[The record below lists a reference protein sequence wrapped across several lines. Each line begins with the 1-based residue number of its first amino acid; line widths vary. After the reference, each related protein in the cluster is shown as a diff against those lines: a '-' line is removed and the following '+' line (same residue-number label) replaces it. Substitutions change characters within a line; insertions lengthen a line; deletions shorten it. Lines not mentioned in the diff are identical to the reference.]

1 VIKSFLNW
9 PLWARFPLAFTIGL
23 IISYY
28 LEQTTDLPA
37 RILPSL
43 FVLCQ
48 TLICLY
54 PELLLLTARELSKLK
69 EDNLVE
75 IVCKHSLDLMPSNC
89 RILIDQYNS
98 LMAMK
103 RYQEAKTYS
112 DWAARIAPGMWRAW
126 YSSAVVAMW
135 LDDYEG
141 AAINIERALEVAP
154 RNQYALAARA
164 YIRNYLGDQQGCFED
179 CARIDPKSKM
189 GPEIRKLSAIVH
201 IRAANFQAAENIVS
215 KLPKHPKAGSDDAV
229 TLAYFKFSQNQF
241 SEIVTICSQVPED
254 HPAAYWFLEVKSSA
268 YRRLNEGA
276 LALQSIS
283 QSIAMR
289 PERTDGYRRK
299 ALVLADAGLLNQA
312 LVACKRNE
320 VLGKK
325 ETSRKA
331 EAYVRFRR
339 GEFAEMLEC
348 TKLAITASPK
358 SAYVHALNS
367 LALAGLGRV
376 DEALDE
382 AIKAT
387 ELHNLEA
394 LAWYALANAH
404 LKQGQVEQAISD
416 LNTGLEA
423 DPHFRISYLLRA
435 EAHRRAGHEVEADRD
450 KSKFDQ
456 LQTKFMA
463 NLQ

>member
-1 VIKSFLNW
+1 MIKSFLNW
-9 PLWARFPLAFTIGL
+9 PIWARFALAFSIGP

-37 RILPSL
+37 RVLPTL
-43 FVLCQ
+43 FVICL
-48 TLICLY
+48 TLLCLY
-54 PELLLLTARELSKLK
+54 PELLLLIAREFRSLK

-75 IVCKHSLDLMPSNC
+75 TICKHSLDLMPSNC

-103 RYQEAKTYS
+103 RHQEAKTYS
-112 DWAARIAPGMWRAW
+112 DWATRIAPKYWRAW
-126 YSSAVVAMW
+126 YSSAVVATW

-141 AAINIERALEVAP
+141 AGTDIEKALELAP
-154 RNQYALAARA
+154 SNQNALAVRA
-164 YIRNYLGDQQGCFED
+164 FIRNYLGDQQGFRED
-179 CARIDPKSKM
+179 CARINPKSKA
-189 GPEIRKLSAIVH
+189 GPLIRKLSAVEH
-201 IRAANFQAAENIVS
+201 IRAANFRAAENIIS

-229 TLAYFKFSQNQF
+229 ALAYFKFSQNQF
-241 SEIVTICSQVPED
+241 NEIVTICSQVPEE

-276 LALQSIS
+276 LALQTIS
-283 QSIAMR
+283 RSIALR
-289 PERTDGYRRK
+289 PERTDGYKRK

-325 ETSRKA
+325 ESSQKA

-339 GEFAEMLEC
+339 GEFEEMLNC
-348 TKLAITASPK
+348 TQQAINASPK

-423 DPHFRISYLLRA
+423 DPHFRFSYLLRA
-435 EAHRRAGHEVEADRD
+435 EAHRLAGHEVEADRD
-450 KSKFDQ
+450 KSKFDH

-463 NLQ
+463 NLL

>member
-1 VIKSFLNW
+1 MIKSFLNW
-9 PLWARFPLAFTIGL
+9 PIWARFALAFSIGP
-23 IISYY
+23 IFSYL

-37 RILPSL
+37 RVLPSL
-43 FVLCQ
+43 FVICL
-48 TLICLY
+48 TLLCLY
-54 PELLLLTARELSKLK
+54 PELLLLIARHFSSLK

-75 IVCKHSLDLMPSNC
+75 IICKHSLDLMPSNC

-103 RYQEAKTYS
+103 RYQDAKTYS
-112 DWAARIAPGMWRAW
+112 DWATRIAPEQWRAW

-135 LDDYEG
+135 LDDYEA
-141 AAINIERALEVAP
+141 AAINIERALEAAP
-154 RNQYALAARA
+154 CNPKALAARA
-164 YIRNYLGDQQGCFED
+164 FIRNYLGDQQGCFED
-179 CARIDPKSKM
+179 CARIDPKSKV
-189 GPEIRKLSAIVH
+189 GPTIRKLSAIEH
-201 IRAANFQAAENIVS
+201 IRSANFQAAENIVS

-241 SEIVTICSQVPED
+241 NEIVTICSQVPEE

-276 LALQSIS
+276 LALQTIS
-283 QSIAMR
+283 RSIALR
-289 PERTDGYRRK
+289 PDRTDGYKRK

-325 ETSRKA
+325 ESSQKA

-339 GEFAEMLEC
+339 GEFEEMLNC
-348 TKLAITASPK
+348 TQQAITASPK

-387 ELHNLEA
+387 ELHDLEA

-404 LKQGQVEQAISD
+404 FKQGQVEQAISD

-423 DPHFRISYLLRA
+423 DPHFRFSYLLRA
-435 EAHRRAGHEVEADRD
+435 EAHRLAGHAVEADKDQSR
-450 KSKFDQ
+450 FDQ

-463 NLQ
+463 NLL